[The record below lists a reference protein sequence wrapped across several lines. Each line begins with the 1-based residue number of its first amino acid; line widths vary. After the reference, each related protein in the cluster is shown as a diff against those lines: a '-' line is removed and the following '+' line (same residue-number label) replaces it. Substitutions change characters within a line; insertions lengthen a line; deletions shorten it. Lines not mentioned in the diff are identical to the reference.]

1 MSQPLPR
8 LPFQIDS
15 SPFPRLRTSLLMV
28 GLLTLAAC
36 AQMPEL
42 GAMPQIKSA
51 EKWEASQSLAAPE
64 QAWLPER
71 WWQSYGDAQLDAL
84 IDDALAGSPSLRAA
98 EARLRRAEAGVQ
110 TADSATGPQVSA
122 NASAE
127 EAKQSYNLLMPRSA
141 LPDGWKDYGRMTL
154 DFSWELDFWGRN
166 RAALAAATSER
177 HAVAADAAQARLM
190 LSTSVASAYA
200 ELARLHAA
208 RDTAAA
214 AVEVRSKTCA
224 LFHQRYANGLETLG
238 SVRQADSR
246 MAGAQGELLAADE
259 QIALLRNRIAAL
271 LGAGPDR
278 GLAIARPTIKLDRA
292 PGLPEKLALN
302 LLGRRPDVVAARLRA
317 EAAAKRIDA
326 ARAEFYPNVNL
337 SAFIGVQSL
346 GLDKL
351 FKSGSDIGSVGP
363 AISLPIFNGGRLKA
377 QVKGRR
383 ADYDEAV
390 ANYEATVTEALHEVA
405 DSAVS
410 WRALAGQ
417 LDRCQAAVAAAR
429 EAWQIARNRYDGGLS
444 NYLDVLTAEDALLA
458 SQRQLSDLQSRAFSI
473 DVAMA
478 RALGGGF
485 RSDKS

>member
-1 MSQPLPR
+1 
-8 LPFQIDS
+8 
-15 SPFPRLRTSLLMV
+15 
-28 GLLTLAAC
+28 
-36 AQMPEL
+36 MPEL
-42 GAMPQIKSA
+42 GPLPQIKTA
-51 EKWEASQSLAAPE
+51 DHWEASQSLEAPP
-64 QAWLPER
+64 QVWLPER
-71 WWQSYGDAQLDAL
+71 WWQSYGDAQLDTL
-84 IDDALAGSPSLRAA
+84 IDEALAGSPSLRVA

-110 TADSATGPQVSA
+110 TANAATGPQVSGS
-122 NASAE
+122 ASASYD
-127 EAKQSYNLLMPRSA
+127 KQSYKLLMPQSA
-141 LPDGWKDYGRMTL
+141 LPQGWKDYGRASL

-166 RAALAAATSER
+166 RSALAAATSE
-177 HAVAADAAQARLM
+177 HLAVAADAAQARLM
-190 LSTSVASAYA
+190 LSSSVASVYA

-214 AVEVRSKTCA
+214 AVEVRNKTA
-224 LFHQRYANGLETLG
+224 QLFHQRYDNGLETLG
-238 SVRQADSR
+238 SVRQADAR
-246 MAGAQGELLAADE
+246 HAGAEGELLALEE
-259 QIALLRNRIAAL
+259 QIGLVCNRIAAL

-278 GLAIARPTIKLDRA
+278 GLTIVRPGIKLDRA
-292 PGLPEKLALN
+292 PGLPDKLALN

-317 EAAAKRIDA
+317 EAAVRRIDV

-377 QVKGRR
+377 QYKGRR

-390 ANYEATVTEALHEVA
+390 ANYDATVTEALHEVA

-410 WRALAGQ
+410 WRALGGQ
-417 LDRCQAAVAAAR
+417 LDRGHAAVNAAR

-444 NYLDVLTAEDALLA
+444 NYLDVLTAEDMLLA
-458 SQRQLSDLQSRAFSI
+458 SKRNLTDLQSRAFTI

-478 RALGGGF
+478 RALGGGY
-485 RSDKS
+485 RAQ

>member
-1 MSQPLPR
+1 
-8 LPFQIDS
+8 
-15 SPFPRLRTSLLMV
+15 
-28 GLLTLAAC
+28 
-36 AQMPEL
+36 
-42 GAMPQIKSA
+42 
-51 EKWEASQSLAAPE
+51 
-64 QAWLPER
+64 
-71 WWQSYGDAQLDAL
+71 
-84 IDDALAGSPSLRAA
+84 
-98 EARLRRAEAGVQ
+98 
-110 TADSATGPQVSA
+110 
-122 NASAE
+122 
-127 EAKQSYNLLMPRSA
+127 MPRSA

-166 RAALAAATSER
+166 RAALAAATFER
-177 HAVAADAAQARLM
+177 HAVAVDAAQARLM
-190 LSTSVASAYA
+190 LSTSAASAYV

-214 AVEVRSKTCA
+214 VEVRSKTTG
-224 LFHQRYANGLETLG
+224 LFHQCYADGLETPG

-246 MAGAQGELLAADE
+246 MAGAQGELLAAGE

-278 GLAIARPTIKLDRA
+278 GLAIVRPTITLDRA

-302 LLGRRPDVVAARLRA
+302 LLGCRPDVVAARLRA

-383 ADYDEAV
+383 ADYDKAV
-390 ANYEATVTEALHEVA
+390 ANYEATVTEALLEVA

-429 EAWQIARNRYDGGLS
+429 EVWQIARNRYDGGLP

-458 SQRQLSDLQSRAFSI
+458 TVLGVAALSIWLAPRP
-473 DVAMA
+473 A
-478 RALGGGF
+478 RAIDA
-485 RSDKS
+485 SAVH